1 MLNIFTE
8 EKDKKGTDRLA
19 MSDLFEVF
27 IGKIEVEM
35 EAATA
40 WEVFRNIEGF
50 FGEIEAA
57 IKGGFDKKWEC
68 F

>member
-1 MLNIFTE
+1 
-8 EKDKKGTDRLA
+8 

-35 EAATA
+35 GAATA

-50 FGEIEAA
+50 FGEIVAA
-57 IKGGFDKKWEC
+57 IKGRFDKKWEC
-68 F
+68 L